1 MGEAVAGAAAFEV
14 DVDGLVDWDGVS
26 ECEGLG
32 DVDGSWVVFGYE
44 AGEEGGGEYARD
56 DWGGG
61 GGGGGGGSVDGVCVV
76 GEVAECVHV
85 VLGEGVGV
93 GEGAGGWRGVVALS
107 LTLSFSVDGS
117 LRGKNGAPYPRQG

>member
-1 MGEAVAGAAAFEV
+1 M
-14 DVDGLVDWDGVS
+14 DGLVDWDGVS

-44 AGEEGGGEYARD
+44 AGEEGGGEDARD
-56 DWGGG
+56 DRGGG
-61 GGGGGGGSVDGVCVV
+61 SGGGGGGSVDGVCVV

-93 GEGAGGWRGVVALS
+93 GEGAIAGGSRVVVARSLS
-107 LTLSFSVDGS
+107 RSRSLLVHGS
-117 LRGKNGAPYPRQG
+117 LRGKHEAPRPRRQG